1 MTEPACETPVVI
13 EKLEEAVEM
22 LKAVAHPIRLR
33 IIELL
38 ESGEKS
44 VTEILTCLG
53 MQQAYTSQQLNIL
66 KSKGIV
72 TARRQGNQVYYAVA
86 RPSVIK
92 LIHCLR
98 GA

>member
-13 EKLEEAVEM
+13 EKLEEAVEV

-53 MQQAYTSQQLNIL
+53 MQQA
-66 KSKGIV
+66 
-72 TARRQGNQVYYAVA
+72 
-86 RPSVIK
+86 
-92 LIHCLR
+92 
-98 GA
+98 

>member
-1 MTEPACETPVVI
+1 MTEPVCDAPLAI
-13 EKLEEAVEM
+13 EKLEEAAQV

-53 MQQAYTSQQLNIL
+53 TQQAYTSQQLNIL
-66 KSKGIV
+66 KSKGV
-72 TARRQGNQVYYAVA
+72 LTARRQGNQVYYAVA
-86 RPSVIK
+86 KPSVIK
-92 LIHCLR
+92 MIHCLR
-98 GA
+98 GT